1 MCFSYSVNF
10 KAAALQSRLNLSEAI
25 TLPSPGYFIS
35 AFTHP
40 VMPVIAA
47 NLTLHPAYMQWG
59 LIPEWVKTPEKA
71 LEIRE
76 YGLNARGETIHDKP
90 MFHHAFER
98 HRILVPMAGFY
109 EWHEHNKRKYP
120 YYIKP
125 SHEDFFLVAGIASH
139 WVNTETGET
148 MGTFA
153 IVTCPSGPL
162 MSNIHNS
169 KKRQPLI
176 LTPENWLSWI
186 EGAEDQALE
195 LVKPCSDDL
204 LQAIPISPLASH
216 VRENRNV
223 PEVQSPWVYPELSPG
238 LF

>member
-1 MCFSYSVNF
+1 MLR
-10 KAAALQSRLNLSEAI
+10 ALKYI
-25 TLPSPGYFIS
+25 
-35 AFTHP
+35 
-40 VMPVIAA
+40 V
-47 NLTLHPAYMQWG
+47 
-59 LIPEWVKTPEKA
+59 LIPYWLFLIGVF
-71 LEIRE
+71 L
-76 YGLNARGETIHDKP
+76 
-90 MFHHAFER
+90 AFLVSSTTLSILL
-98 HRILVPMAGFY
+98 RILLGKKAHSPTMAIYKF
-109 EWHEHNKRKYP
+109 W
-120 YYIKP
+120 
-125 SHEDFFLVAGIASH
+125 SALFFLVAGIASH

-176 LTPENWLSWI
+176 LTPGNWLSWI

-195 LVKPCSDDL
+195 LVRPCSDDL